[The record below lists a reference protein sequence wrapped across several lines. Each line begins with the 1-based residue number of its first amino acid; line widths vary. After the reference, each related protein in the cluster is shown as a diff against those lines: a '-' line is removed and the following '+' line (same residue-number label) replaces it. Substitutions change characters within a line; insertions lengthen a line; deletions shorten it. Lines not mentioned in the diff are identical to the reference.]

1 MKCIG
6 IPALGFAIAA
16 VVVGGCASAPP
27 RPGSS
32 EDRGCI
38 NRHLINAITPLD
50 EEHVFVKLSATDYQL
65 FTVEQP
71 CNGLKQARRVNIA
84 DATTRVCGDGTALIS
99 FNNYPAGGPTRCR
112 IWRVEPVA
120 DKAEALDLIE
130 ERAAREE

>member
-1 MKCIG
+1 MRG
-6 IPALGFAIAA
+6 IQIPVLGLAIAA
-16 VVVGGCASAPP
+16 VVLGGCASAPA

-38 NRHLINAITPLD
+38 NRHEINAITSLD
-50 EEHVFVKLSATDYQL
+50 DEHVFVKLSATRYQL

-71 CNGLKQARRVNIA
+71 CNGLRLARRVNIA

-99 FNNYPAGGPTRCR
+99 FNYPAVGPTRCR